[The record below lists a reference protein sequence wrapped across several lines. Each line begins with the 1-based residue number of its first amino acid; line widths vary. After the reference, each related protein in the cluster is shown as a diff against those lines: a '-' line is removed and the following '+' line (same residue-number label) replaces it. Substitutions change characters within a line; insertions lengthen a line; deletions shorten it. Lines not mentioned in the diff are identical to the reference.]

1 MKEKQNYFEINN
13 LNEYITCIT
22 KNNLGECISRGENS
36 KFDRITSSA
45 FRYKSPI
52 RFQNLT
58 NIFYDEIGNTI
69 TNMQRENFVAF
80 AQHHGIPTNLVDF
93 SKSPLVSLFFAC
105 YDPYSITDNSGYVYF
120 INSDRLIDITEF
132 LKYPNNH
139 TNIFQNLI
147 HLKPSVSPL
156 ILQLYKYEHKHIQEI
171 ESTVI
176 EWIDKLKIYSNVKEK
191 YKKVFTIVNDYNKDS
206 KKPYNPELC
215 EYTRKLSDALIQ
227 SNHDDEGTL
236 TDFIIWHDYIDEYNS
251 LLKEMSEF
259 PQYTYFEDLFL
270 LLLVIRVVFGELF
283 DCSAYNKKAFD
294 TFHFPFYFTYS
305 PPNVLSRIENQS
317 SLFIYQ
323 LFYDDYMADPYIDGI
338 KNRATQ
344 NILPDYTIK
353 INNKKEI
360 LRSLDSLG
368 INLKYIY
375 KDYDNIARYIKS
387 KNPEA

>member
-1 MKEKQNYFEINN
+1 MKENQHYFEINN

-22 KNNLGECISRGENS
+22 QNSLGEYISRGENS
-36 KFDRITSSA
+36 RFDRITSSA

-52 RFQNLT
+52 RFQKLAD
-58 NIFYDEIGNTI
+58 IFYDEIGNTI

-105 YDPYSITDNSGYVYF
+105 YDPYSISDDSGYVYF
-120 INSDRLIDITEF
+120 INSNRLIDITEF
-132 LKYPNNH
+132 LKYPNNQ

-147 HLKPSVSPL
+147 HFKPSVCPL
-156 ILQLYKYEHKHIQEI
+156 LLQLYKYEHNHIQEI
-171 ESTVI
+171 ENTIV
-176 EWIDKLKIYSNVKEK
+176 EWINKLKKYSNVREK
-191 YKKVFTIVNDYNKDS
+191 YKNVFQIVNEFKKYS
-206 KKPYNPELC
+206 KEPYNHKLC
-215 EYTRKLSDALIQ
+215 EYAQKILNALVK
-227 SNHDDEGTL
+227 SNHDNRTL
-236 TDFIIWHDYIDEYNS
+236 TDFFLWDDYIEEYYS
-251 LLKEMSEF
+251 LLKEVNKF
-259 PQYTYFEDLFL
+259 TQYTYFEDILL
-270 LLLVIRVVFGELF
+270 LLLVMRVVFGELF
-283 DCSAYNKKAFD
+283 DFSPYNKKGLDSFD
-294 TFHFPFYFTYS
+294 FPFYFTYS

-323 LFYDDYMADPYIDGI
+323 LFYDDYIADPYIDEI
-338 KNRATQ
+338 KYRATQ

-375 KDYDNIARYIKS
+375 KDYDNIAKYIKS
-387 KNPEA
+387 KNPES